1 MSATCTLTPA
11 RATTLP
17 QRTPELDSARTFA
30 DLGAELARA
39 VDPDAVTAAVESLIT
54 VALRLGARESWAAWD
69 SWSSRN
75 ETPSAATDS
84 TRSFTMFGIREEQPG
99 PRWQALFAATWP
111 AYRAW
116 YLQDGDDARPD
127 LATARAQL
135 TRHMPELVPTWEA
148 MVALTGDDDVAARLL
163 TMWDAP
169 AFAPGCSQAAQV
181 GGDPIMVRNYDY
193 NPDLF
198 EWVVYSSEFTGRK
211 VIGTSDCLWG
221 LLDGMNDHGLVISLT
236 HGGRQSSAP
245 GFAIPMVVRY
255 LLEVADT
262 VEEARAALDRLPM
275 AAAYNLTMMDATG
288 AVVTAFVAPGQDPE
302 YAETAVATNH
312 RGRVPERPEH
322 ARALRS
328 VERQDA
334 LLELLDES
342 PEPAALEAAFLQ
354 PPLYNQ
360 SYAQGFGTLYTAA
373 YRPGHQEVTYSWPGL
388 SFTRAFDSPDE
399 SIEVPLHEAGHSAPG
414 QP

>member
-1 MSATCTLTPA
+1 MTATCTRPPA

-17 QRTPELDSARTFA
+17 QVPRELDSSRTFA
-30 DLGAELARA
+30 DLAADLARA
-39 VDPDAVTAAVESLIT
+39 VDPDAFTAAVESLVS
-54 VALRLGARESWAAWD
+54 VALRLGTQESWTDWD
-69 SWSSRN
+69 SWSSRSG
-75 ETPSAATDS
+75 TTSPDTASA
-84 TRSFTMFGIREEQPG
+84 RSFTLFSIREEKPG

-116 YLQDGDDARPD
+116 YFQDGDDARPD

-135 TRHMPELVPTWEA
+135 ATHMPELVSTWEA

-163 TMWDAP
+163 TLWDAP

-181 GGDPIMVRNYDY
+181 GEDPVMVRNYDY

-198 EWVVYSSEFTGRK
+198 EWVVYSSEFTSRK

-221 LLDGMNDHGLVISLT
+221 LLDGMNDDGLVISLT

-245 GFAIPMVVRY
+245 GFAIPLVVRY

-262 VEEARAALDRLPM
+262 VDAARAVLDRLPV
-275 AAAYNLTMMDATG
+275 AASYNLTMMDATG
-288 AVVTAFVAPGQDPE
+288 AVVTAFVSPGNAPE
-302 YAETAVATNH
+302 YTDSAVATNH

-328 VERQDA
+328 VERQDH
-334 LLELLDES
+334 LLGLLDE
-342 PEPAALEAAFLQ
+342 PTEPAALAAAFLQ
-354 PPLYNQ
+354 PPLY
-360 SYAQGFGTLYTAA
+360 SRRYAQGFGTLFTAA
-373 YRPGHQEVTYSWPGL
+373 YRPRSQELTYSWPEAN
-388 SFTRAFDSPDE
+388 FTRTFDSPDDDITVSLRE
-399 SIEVPLHEAGHSAPG
+399 G
-414 QP
+414 